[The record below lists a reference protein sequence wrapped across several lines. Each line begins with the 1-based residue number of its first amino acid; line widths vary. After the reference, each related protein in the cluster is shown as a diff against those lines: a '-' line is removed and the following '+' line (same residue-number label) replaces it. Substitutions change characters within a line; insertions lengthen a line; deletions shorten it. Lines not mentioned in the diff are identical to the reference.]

1 MSEYFEARGVSPET
15 YKEAK
20 LPAYFKEAICQLPKN
35 ARILDF
41 GCGFGQNLLAI
52 KEHNYNF
59 IDSSGGGRN
68 NSSKPYLLGIDI
80 NPHAIAYVQSLG
92 IESMVCENI
101 IDFRPQEKFD
111 LVIATHIL
119 EHLPKERVVEILAHF
134 RKHILKEGGKMF
146 IAVPNAQS
154 HTGCYWAYEDFTHNT
169 LFTAGSL
176 IYVLKM
182 AGFTHIDI
190 IDQDALAGTKG
201 VKRIIRKIFLQLYKL
216 NFAFWN
222 RITNSAFH
230 APSPQIFS
238 YEIKALAYQPKRSS
252 NEKNS

>member
-15 YKEAK
+15 YKK
-20 LPAYFKEAICQLPKN
+20 QVLPAYFNEVIYQLPPN

-52 KEHNYNF
+52 KEHNFGF
-59 IDSSGGGRN
+59 IDSGGGGDEIN
-68 NSSKPYLLGIDI
+68 HHKPYLLGIDI
-80 NPHAIAYVQSLG
+80 NPRAVAYVQSLG
-92 IESMVCENI
+92 IESMRCENI
-101 IDFRPQEKFD
+101 LDFIPNQKFD

-119 EHLPKERVVEILAHF
+119 EHLPKEQVIEILSHF
-134 RKHILKEGGKMF
+134 KNNILKEGGKMF

-154 HTGCYWAYEDFTHNT
+154 NTGCYWAYEDFTHNT

-182 AGFTHIDI
+182 AGFTHINI
-190 IDQDALAGTKG
+190 IDQNALAGTKG
-201 VKRIIRKIFLQLYKL
+201 IKRAIRIIFLKLYKL

-230 APSPQIFS
+230 TPSPQIFS
-238 YEIKALAYQPKRSS
+238 YEIKALAY
-252 NEKNS
+252 

>member
-1 MSEYFEARGVSPET
+1 MSEYFEARGVSLET

-20 LPAYFKEAICQLPKN
+20 LPAYFEEVICQLPKH

-52 KEHNYNF
+52 KKCYCNF
-59 IDSSGGGRN
+59 ADSNGGGGGEY
-68 NSSKPYLLGIDI
+68 KLLGIDI
-80 NPHAIAYVQSLG
+80 NPKAIAYVQSVG
-92 IESMVCENI
+92 IEAIVYENI
-101 IDFRPQEKFD
+101 LDFSPQDKFD
-111 LVIATHIL
+111 LVITTHVL
-119 EHLPKERVVEILAHF
+119 EHLPKEQVVEILSHF
-134 RKHILKEGGKMF
+134 KNNILKEGGKMF

-201 VKRIIRKIFLQLYKL
+201 VKRIIRKFFLQLYKL

-230 APSPQIFS
+230 TPSPQIFS
-238 YEIKALAYQPKRSS
+238 YEIKVLAY
-252 NEKNS
+252 

>member
-15 YKEAK
+15 YKRAS
-20 LPAYFKEAICQLPKN
+20 LPAYFKEVMCQLPKN

-52 KEHNYNF
+52 KERNF
-59 IDSSGGGRN
+59 GFVDSNGGGGE
-68 NSSKPYLLGIDI
+68 YQLLGIDI
-80 NPHAIAYVQSLG
+80 NPKAIAYVQSVG
-92 IESMVCENI
+92 IEAMICENI
-101 IDFRPQEKFD
+101 FDFKPQQKFD

-119 EHLPKERVVEILAHF
+119 EHLPKERLIEILAHF
-134 RKHILKEGGKMF
+134 KNDILKEGGKMF

-176 IYVLKM
+176 LYVLKM
-182 AGFTHIDI
+182 AGFAHIEI
-190 IDQDALAGTKG
+190 IDKDALAGTKG
-201 VKRIIRKIFLQLYKL
+201 AKRIIRKIFLKLYKL

-238 YEIKALAYQPKRSS
+238 YEIKALAYSKKEQQ
-252 NEKNS
+252 